1 MKHVETTSHRCIANL
16 RNPSKNMLGAPL
28 EVVPQ
33 WTLCRF
39 RCVPRHGAVDPEGHR
54 CPVWGPRRGV
64 STGTPRGLA
73 GELPSEQKV
82 AGAQMAAASQLSS
95 SFFIFIIIIIIIS
108 CDENVS
114 PQKKTKHLQ
123 TKHVFDFFGMRQAAE
138 INQSNQRHEYRKP
151 SWES

>member
-1 MKHVETTSHRCIANL
+1 M
-16 RNPSKNMLGAPL
+16 PGAPL

-95 SFFIFIIIIIIIS
+95 SFFIFIIIIIS

-114 PQKKTKHLQ
+114 PPKKNKTSANKAR
-123 TKHVFDFFGMRQAAE
+123 V
-138 INQSNQRHEYRKP
+138 
-151 SWES
+151 